1 MTIRSIIIFLQA
13 LVILFLQ
20 VWVFNPLYIFRLA
33 TPFPYLLLLFLLP
46 IGFSKAWVTFFS
58 ALFGFVLDI
67 FSGTPGLHLAAF
79 TATGFLRNYL
89 IKFFIDA
96 ETDPLLSPVK
106 GIRGGSM
113 ALLLLIIVS
122 VHHSILFG
130 LDAFSAFH
138 IGYFLK
144 RLGSSLL
151 TTYLIVLVAILL
163 MGQQAK
169 KHATNYQG

>member
-1 MTIRSIIIFLQA
+1 MTLRAIAIFFQA

-33 TPFPYLLLLFLLP
+33 TPFPYLLFLFLLP
-46 IGFSKAWVTFFS
+46 IGLSKAWVTFYS
-58 ALFGFVLDI
+58 ALFGLVLDI

-89 IKFFIDA
+89 IKIFIDT
-96 ETDPLLSPVK
+96 ETDLFLSPVK

-113 ALLLLIIVS
+113 ALLLLLLVL
-122 VHHSILFG
+122 VHHIILFG

-138 IGYFLK
+138 IGYFLR
-144 RLGSSLL
+144 RLGSSVLASYLL
-151 TTYLIVLVAILL
+151 VLVAILL
-163 MGQQAK
+163 MGQQSK
-169 KHATNYQG
+169 KYSSNF